1 MEGVMTQT
9 VTAAYGSND
18 KAANAFDELVSEGF
32 PREKLFLD
40 KETNEVKVIVPETSQ
55 PEAEEIL
62 NRHEPD
68 EVHARPYEAP

>member
-1 MEGVMTQT
+1 MTQT
-9 VTAAYGSND
+9 VTAAYGSID
-18 KAANAFDELVSEGF
+18 KAANAYDELISEGF

-40 KETNEVKVIVPETSQ
+40 KNTNEVKVIVPETSQ

-68 EVHARPYEAP
+68 GIRARPYEAP

>member
-1 MEGVMTQT
+1 MTQT
-9 VTAAYGSND
+9 VTASYGSID

-40 KETNEVKVIVPETSQ
+40 KEASEVKVIVPEASQ

-62 NRHEPD
+62 NRHEPG
-68 EVHARPYEAP
+68 EIRARPYEAP